1 MPFVRAKRTVTDD
14 IVDNVMNSHPGLRQA
29 HEILRRPAPTDEERI
44 SRILAGSKSS
54 FFDLAEKHIQ
64 TVENELREEVDKN
77 ISQAAK
83 VSPDLSEK
91 VEEAAP
97 AQEQASVSGSSSY
110 RLGATSFSYTANT
123 VPSYAT
129 NFANAFRDVSQG
141 MADSGARQE
150 MMAERM
156 PLAAKSRVFG
166 GLGNIK
172 SFAKKMVARTQA
184 ASQMVRDTMFKV
196 SLRATTVLSSPI
208 ASKLKTASLGFGVGV
223 MALTGLHHAI
233 PGLVHHVGTLHSAGV
248 TDLAMTTPPH
258 PTGIHEAYY
267 RMGAKAF
274 SAPDSFSLASER
286 INDLTTGAT
295 NDLHNA
301 IARAY
306 EGGHHLMS
314 GSSLA
319 YAKVDQVAHSML
331 HSPHG
336 VHYASLQSPVHL
348 ATPAPVHAA
357 PVAPL
362 DVHLATPSPVH
373 LAKVAP
379 LDVHLAT
386 PAPVH
391 AAPLAPE
398 VPLVDAN
405 AVHPVQLAPH
415 GDVHFASAT
424 APAHAPHHHA
434 HAHAPTHAHHDDG
447 HTGTEIDN
455 TSSLFLAEHGID
467 PIKVHADGTT
477 SLATTNDVLHEI
489 HDKTGIDVSRLLTP
503 EHANVEHASVAVAE
517 PTVHHHEAHALHH
530 ASLETHEDAA
540 KNLHTLAKT
549 DENGISGHAVVNGQH
564 VSGDKDF
571 NMHFV
576 GRGVHA
582 VERGV
587 DDASA
592 AVNKGL
598 NRAANFLGL

>member
-1 MPFVRAKRTVTDD
+1 MMEAIMPFVRAKRTVTDD

-44 SRILAGSKSS
+44 SRILAGNKSS

-64 TVENELREEVDKN
+64 TVENEVREEVDKSV
-77 ISQAAK
+77 SQAAK

-97 AQEQASVSGSSSY
+97 AQEQASVPGSSSY

-274 SAPDSFSLASER
+274 SAPDSFALASER
-286 INDLTTGAT
+286 INDLTTGAA

-357 PVAPL
+357 P
-362 DVHLATPSPVH
+362 
-373 LAKVAP
+373 
-379 LDVHLAT
+379 
-386 PAPVH
+386 
-391 AAPLAPE
+391 LAPK

-424 APAHAPHHHA
+424 APAHAPHHHP

-592 AVNKGL
+592 AVSKGL